1 MSRRVE
7 GVFKIVFAVRV
18 SRKLTR
24 RIRMMMEKVM
34 RKVTMKT
41 MRKLADLSMRALD
54 SPSTITLYCDMSS
67 GQPGGSDLGCQ

>member
-1 MSRRVE
+1 MATRKMMSKR
-7 GVFKIVFAVRV
+7 
-18 SRKLTR
+18 
-24 RIRMMMEKVM
+24 M
-34 RKVTMKT
+34 RKTTRKG